1 MGWAYS
7 LLMKNKMIPLSLAT
21 LLAAGPASAQMR
33 ARAVPSMPVNALGAS
48 AAAPIPS
55 SFSAPVISGLTA
67 PVSLVPVLAAP
78 SLNAAM
84 PAPIPVMAAA
94 AAPAAVAVAPAAVAV
109 KGDAIL
115 ATGVRAF
122 GVKNGKLAEPA
133 DLDRGFDGRSALSAA
148 GAGATYAGGSAPSP
162 ITPDAVR
169 ALMTL
174 GRAQGVREYARG
186 RGWER
191 TTFTLV
197 AENGGRLV
205 IQEHSLGEQTS
216 RSLFVSFKDPAGTVR
231 TIKVDE
237 DANGGI
243 ALPEGPDGDAFAGL
257 VREWTGRLSPAPAV
271 TPDGIRKLMAAVNR
285 AGERERTS
293 GRNWESTTYTAE
305 AEGGRKI
312 VVRES
317 WLGGRGGLSETTT
330 RVLTMIFTGKDGA
343 SRALSVTEDANGRI
357 VLEQGPDAAAFAA
370 EFAYWTRALT
380 P

>member
-1 MGWAYS
+1 
-7 LLMKNKMIPLSLAT
+7 MKKMIPLSLAT
-21 LLAAGPASAQMR
+21 FLAAGPASAQMR
-33 ARAVPSMPVNALGAS
+33 ARAIPSMPINAVGAS

-55 SFSAPVISGLTA
+55 SFSAPAISGLAA
-67 PVSLVPVLAAP
+67 PMSLVPIMTAP
-78 SLNAAM
+78 SVNAAM
-84 PAPIPVMAAA
+84 PAPIPVRAAA
-94 AAPAAVAVAPAAVAV
+94 AVPAAVPAAVSAAVSAAVAV

-115 ATGVRAF
+115 AIGVRAF
-122 GVKNGKLAEPA
+122 GGKDGKPAEPA
-133 DLDRGFDGRSALSAA
+133 DFERGFDGRSALSASDL
-148 GAGATYAGGSAPSP
+148 GATYAGEASP
-162 ITPDAVR
+162 AAISPDDVR
-169 ALMTL
+169 ALMTA
-174 GRAQGVREYARG
+174 GRAKGAREYTRG

-197 AENGGRLV
+197 GENGGRLV
-205 IQEHSLGEQTS
+205 IQEHSLGEETS
-216 RSLFVSFKDPAGTVR
+216 RSLFVSFKDPAGAVR

-237 DANGGI
+237 DANGRI
-243 ALPEGPDGDAFAGL
+243 ALPNGPDRDVFAGL

-305 AEGGRKI
+305 AKDGRKI

-317 WLGGRGGLSETTT
+317 WLGGRGGISESTT
-330 RVLTMIFTGKDGA
+330 RALTMIFTGKDGA
-343 SRALSVTEDANGRI
+343 SRALSVTEDADGRI
-357 VLEQGPDAAAFAA
+357 VLEHGPNAADFEA

>member
-7 LLMKNKMIPLSLAT
+7 LLMKKLIIPLSLAT
-21 LLAAGPASAQMR
+21 LIAAGPASAQMR
-33 ARAVPSMPVNALGAS
+33 ARAIISMPSNAVGAA

-67 PVSLVPVLAAP
+67 PVSLIPIMAAP
-78 SLNAAM
+78 SMNAAM

-94 AAPAAVAVAPAAVAV
+94 AIPVRAVAAVPAAAKDAAVL
-109 KGDAIL
+109 AI
-115 ATGVRAF
+115 GVRAF
-122 GVKNGKLAEPA
+122 VGKDGKPAGPA
-133 DLDRGFDGRSALSAA
+133 DLDRGFDGRSSASDL
-148 GAGATYAGGSAPSP
+148 GATYAGEAAPAA
-162 ITPDAVR
+162 ITPDEVR

-174 GRAQGVREYARG
+174 GRAKGAREYTRG

-191 TTFTLV
+191 ATFTLGG
-197 AENGGRLV
+197 ENGGRLV
-205 IQEHSLGEQTS
+205 IQEHSLGEETS
-216 RSLFVSFKDPAGTVR
+216 RSLFVSFTDAAGTRR

-237 DANGGI
+237 DANGRI
-243 ALPEGPDGDAFAGL
+243 VLPNGPDGDVFAML
-257 VREWTGRLSPAPAV
+257 VREWTVRLSPAPAV

-285 AGERERTS
+285 AGARERTS

-317 WLGGRGGLSETTT
+317 WLGGRGGISESTT
-330 RVLTMIFTGKDGA
+330 RALTMIFTGKDGS
-343 SRALSVTEDANGRI
+343 SRALSVTEDADGRI
-357 VLEQGPDAAAFAA
+357 VLENGPDAADFEA
-370 EFAYWTRALT
+370 EFVYWTRALT